1 MKRLAGTFS
10 ISLLTLIALTACR
23 SHVHPPEEV
32 GTYEYHSGDIATGQ
46 SCFTLDRDG
55 TYSLGNAG
63 DPLGQLVL
71 TDTPQSGKWSLHDGD
86 SGQQLIIGNAT
97 LAIER
102 TSSVIR
108 VRVNDGLGIY
118 CDLPQHTNPR

>member
-1 MKRLAGTFS
+1 MNRLAGTLS
-10 ISLLTLIALTACR
+10 ILLFTLIALTACR

-71 TDTPQSGKWSLHDGD
+71 TDTPPSGRWSLHDD
-86 SGQQLIIGNAT
+86 ANGQQLILGDTA
-97 LAIER
+97 LPIELK
-102 TSSVIR
+102 SSAIR
-108 VRVNDGLGIY
+108 VRVNDTLDIY
-118 CDLPQHTNPR
+118 CDRPRNP

>member
-1 MKRLAGTFS
+1 MKRFARSLS
-10 ISLLTLIALTACR
+10 ILLFLPTALIACR

-71 TDTPQSGKWSLHDGD
+71 TDTPKYGKWSLHDD
-86 SGQQLIIGNAT
+86 ANGQQLLILDKAV
-97 LAIER
+97 LPIER
-102 TSSVIR
+102 TSSFVR
-108 VRVNDGLGIY
+108 ARVNDTLNIY
-118 CDLPQHTNPR
+118 CDLPNNP

>member
-1 MKRLAGTFS
+1 MNRLART
-10 ISLLTLIALTACR
+10 LLIPLFTPFALTACR

-71 TDTPQSGKWSLHDGD
+71 TDTPQSGKWSLHDDD

-102 TSSVIR
+102 TSSVVR

-118 CDLPQHTNPR
+118 CDLPQHASPK

>member
-1 MKRLAGTFS
+1 MKRLAGT
-10 ISLLTLIALTACR
+10 LLIPLFTLAAFTACR

-55 TYSLGNAG
+55 TYSLGDAG

-71 TDTPQSGKWSLHDGD
+71 TDTPRSGKWSLHDDD
-86 SGQQLIIGNAT
+86 SGQRLLLGDST
-97 LAIER
+97 LPIER
-102 TSSVIR
+102 TPSAIR

-118 CDLPQHTNPR
+118 CDLPQHTNQK

>member
-1 MKRLAGTFS
+1 MNRLAGT
-10 ISLLTLIALTACR
+10 LLIPLFTLIALTACR

-63 DPLGQLVL
+63 DALGQLVL
-71 TDTPQSGKWSLHDGD
+71 TDTSPSGKWSLHDD
-86 SGQQLIIGNAT
+86 ANGQQLLLGDT
-97 LAIER
+97 VLPIER
-102 TSSVIR
+102 TSSVVR

-118 CDLPQHTNPR
+118 CDLPQNIKPK